1 MIPHFFYFSICT
13 EKRGA
18 APFLYV
24 FLSFGYGTTSKKKK
38 KEKYNNIS
46 IENDKLT
53 HSFIESL
60 IQNKIQKVIVA

>member
-1 MIPHFFYFSICT
+1 MIPHFFSFSICT

-38 KEKYNNIS
+38 GKYNNIS